1 MAESCYYRVATAIR
15 MINPSLSSRT
25 FYDWLNRIEQVTDY
39 RFLRKERVFTGK
51 AINQVLLTKKD
62 IERLT
67 RLYHYRVDLE
77 EDLTLSIYRVFSPE
91 KYSEIT
97 KLDHLIL

>member
-39 RFLRKERVFTGK
+39 RFCAKNVFLQEK
-51 AINQVLLTKKD
+51 LL
-62 IERLT
+62 I
-67 RLYHYRVDLE
+67 
-77 EDLTLSIYRVFSPE
+77 
-91 KYSEIT
+91 KYC
-97 KLDHLIL
+97 

>member
-39 RFLRKERVFTGK
+39 RFLRKERVLQEK
-51 AINQVLLTKKD
+51 LL
-62 IERLT
+62 I
-67 RLYHYRVDLE
+67 
-77 EDLTLSIYRVFSPE
+77 
-91 KYSEIT
+91 KYC
-97 KLDHLIL
+97 